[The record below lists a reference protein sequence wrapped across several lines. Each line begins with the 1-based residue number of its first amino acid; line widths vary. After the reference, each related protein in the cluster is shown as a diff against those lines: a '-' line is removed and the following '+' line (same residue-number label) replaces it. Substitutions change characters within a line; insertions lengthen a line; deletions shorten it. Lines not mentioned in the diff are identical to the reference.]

1 MDRAELSHHRAM
13 LLLSGAVVLAA
24 CLLQVLPSQRVA
36 LIGFPERPLP
46 HSCFSRSWFGVNCP
60 ACGLTR
66 SFIHLFHGDVRSSWE
81 SHRLGWLFAA
91 VVAAQIP
98 YRLVA
103 MRRPVRIRFDRT
115 WTNAAIYGV
124 LTLLILNW
132 IVNLLIV

>member
-1 MDRAELSHHRAM
+1 MDRADPGHHRAM
-13 LLLSGAVVLAA
+13 FLLAGAVVLAA

-36 LIGFPERPLP
+36 LVGFPERPLP

-91 VVAAQIP
+91 VVVAQIP
-98 YRLVA
+98 YRLIA
-103 MRRPVRIRFDRT
+103 MRRPLRFRFDRM
-115 WTNAAIYGV
+115 WTNAVIYGV
-124 LTLLILNW
+124 LTLLLLNW